1 MSGGSALGG
10 VTGEEA
16 VVVTVG
22 EAVVAAAL
30 VVVAARSEVTARS
43 ETTAEETARGVGPDL
58 RAEVEEGGRRD
69 GCCRRDE
76 LTRPVR

>member
-1 MSGGSALGG
+1 MEVRRVSGGTALGG
-10 VTGEEA
+10 VTEEEA

-30 VVVAARSEVTARS
+30 VVVTARS
-43 ETTAEETARGVGPDL
+43 ETTEEAEETARGVGPDL

-69 GCCRRDE
+69 GCC
-76 LTRPVR
+76 